1 MSGESIKPPSTSDN
15 SLAPSLNCII
25 TKSRVKFQYQ
35 CLKQNKITF
44 THRNI
49 VKIYIVY
56 ETNLW
61 NRVYDDYLVLKNS
74 LFGAVKWIINAD
86 IDKYKYLGYGIEL
99 DTRRTFSVSGGL
111 AEML

>member
-1 MSGESIKPPSTSDN
+1 MPNESIKPPFTSDN
-15 SLAPSLNCII
+15 SLAPSLNYIT
-25 TKSRVKFQYQ
+25 TKSRVKLQDQ

-44 THRNI
+44 THGNI

-61 NRVYDDYLVLKNS
+61 NRGYDDYLVLENS
-74 LFGAVKWIINAD
+74 LFGAVKWMKNAD
-86 IDKYKYLGYGIEL
+86 IDKYRYLGYGIEL
-99 DTRRTFSVSGGL
+99 DTRLTFSVSGGL